1 MMIAAQ
7 SLIVAWLVLQLAPRR
22 GHGNSP
28 PPLAPMATLASLA
41 AALLVQVPFMDGVSA
56 AMALRG
62 LIGDPSI
69 TTVQLLVLSLAGR
82 TPAALSR
89 GWVAPAALVLLG
101 LLLYPA
107 ALGALDWD
115 IYRAGYQPALLLA
128 LLALPALAAWSRGQS
143 LALWLLGIDLL
154 AFAAGLPESTN
165 LWDSLIDP
173 LLFLAALVLL
183 IRYAV
188 RNFRSRAAP

>member
-1 MMIAAQ
+1 MMIIAQ

-22 GHGNSP
+22 GHVNL
-28 PPLAPMATLASLA
+28 LAALA
-41 AALLVQVPFMDGVSA
+41 AALLVQVPFVDGLSA

-62 LIGDPSI
+62 LVGDPSL

-82 TPAALSR
+82 TPAAVSR
-89 GWVAPAALVLLG
+89 GWGLPLAIVILG

-107 ALGALDWD
+107 ALGVIDADP
-115 IYRAGYQPALLLA
+115 YRWGYHPMLLVSVLAVPAV
-128 LLALPALAAWSRGQS
+128 AAWARGRP

-154 AFAAGLPESTN
+154 AFAAALPNSPN

-173 LLFLAALVLL
+173 LLFVAALVLL

-188 RNFRSRAAP
+188 GHFRSRAPHDS